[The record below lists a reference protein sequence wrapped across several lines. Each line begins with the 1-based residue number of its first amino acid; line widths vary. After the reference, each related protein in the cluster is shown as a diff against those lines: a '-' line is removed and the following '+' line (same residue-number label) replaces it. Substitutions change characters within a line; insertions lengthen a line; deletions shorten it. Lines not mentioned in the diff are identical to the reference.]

1 MQFASSAQAGPGQ
14 VMTSAQ
20 SFDDVTLPANPVD
33 IELFTSQ
40 GCASYFPP
48 PPHADL
54 LARRLAKDDSLLVTY
69 WDRLGWKD
77 TLAREDNTRLQ
88 RAYAEK
94 SDAGVGVCTPQI
106 AANGGGGAVGSW
118 ENDIR
123 WLVRGATGQAP

>member
-1 MQFASSAQAGPGQ
+1 SLPPRLTLSLSNGSP
-14 VMTSAQ
+14 VRVWRPTS
-20 SFDDVTLPANPVD
+20 
-33 IELFTSQ
+33 
-40 GCASYFPP
+40 PP